1 MMGQVNPF
9 ALVRASDYTDAQIN
23 SLWVELGTSAINQVI
38 EPRSGISKYILGG
51 KGSGKTH
58 LLRYHSYQVAR
69 LRVKKEAGLSVV
81 KRLKFFAVFL
91 RATALDA
98 ARFEATSEVSGKW
111 QQLFAVYLELRLVE
125 GVLDALC
132 DIKATSQKDTFDDV
146 GFINTIGQSVIDRA
160 ISQCKSIEDFR
171 LWLIEERR
179 RIDEAVNNAAF
190 TGSLDLR
197 VPFSIGGLCL
207 PVKAAICKWNQAFEE
222 IPLIYLLDEIENF
235 SEHQQQVVNSLIRYG
250 GSLATFRVT
259 GRLYARKTLA
269 TIGGGE
275 ENREGAE
282 FKTTNLDSILK
293 SFPKYSNFARK
304 FVQKRLGFESPS
316 SKSGSQFD
324 PKVHF
329 EEISTENYYIDAFK
343 NFGINEADLNFG
355 RAFSEILK
363 GTLKSKKK
371 DGTDQAKIITDILM
385 DGFPLILKKLNII
398 RFCKKFRKNTDP
410 NKIASR
416 IKEECLTF
424 VSEGLKTTPYANAYG
439 HYKADLFAQ
448 LCRESKKMDHV
459 PYAGFDTFVN
469 MSSGNPRNLLI
480 VLGRAYEIASFR
492 ELDFINGNPLS
503 IELQTEAAVEAAR
516 FMFDRDTNYG
526 GQSDRARVAVE
537 RLATVLR
544 TARYSLNIPEVS
556 PIAVSFAD
564 DELSPAAR
572 EVIGGTLNY
581 SFVFEVYDGRPDRNS
596 HKLMR
601 KIHLN
606 PLLSPKWELSIGR
619 RGDLSLNSEL
629 VNAIFDPSR
638 QNEFDVLLN
647 GLNSKWN
654 NILSLTPV
662 DDMQSHLF

>member
-1 MMGQVNPF
+1 MLGQVNPF

-23 SLWVELGTSAINQVI
+23 SLWVELGSSAISQVI

-58 LLRYHSYQVAR
+58 LLRYHSYQVTR
-69 LRVKKEAGLSVV
+69 LRVPREAGLSVV

-98 ARFEATSEVSGKW
+98 ARFEATSEVSVKW

-132 DIKATSQKDTFDDV
+132 DIKATSPKDTFDDV
-146 GFINTIGQSVIDRA
+146 GFINIIHQSVIAGA
-160 ISQCKSIEDFR
+160 ISQYKSIEDFR
-171 LWLIEERR
+171 SWLIEERR

-197 VPFSIGGLCL
+197 VPFSIGDLCL
-207 PVKAAICKWNQAFEE
+207 PVKKAICKWNKTFEE
-222 IPLIYLLDEIENF
+222 ISLIYLLDEIENF
-235 SEHQQQVVNSLIRYG
+235 SENQQQVVNSLIRYG

-293 SFPKYSNFARK
+293 SFPKYSDFARK
-304 FVQKRLGFESPS
+304 FVQKRLGIESS
-316 SKSGSQFD
+316 SVNAGSPFD
-324 PKVHF
+324 PKSHF
-329 EEISTENYYIDAFK
+329 EEISTENYYIDTFK
-343 NFGINEADLNFG
+343 DFGINEADLNFA
-355 RAFSEILK
+355 RVFSEVLNVA
-363 GTLKSKKK
+363 LKSKKK
-371 DGTDQAKIITDILM
+371 VGTDQAKIITEILT
-385 DGFPLILKKLNII
+385 DEFPLILKKLNII
-398 RFCKKFRKNTDP
+398 RFCKTFKQNSDL
-410 NKIASR
+410 NKIANR
-416 IKEECLTF
+416 IKEECSVF
-424 VSEGLKTTPYANAYG
+424 VLEKLKTGTYANAYG

-448 LCRESKKMDHV
+448 ICRESKKMDHV

-480 VLGRAYEIASFR
+480 VLGRAYEIAAFR
-492 ELDFINGNPLS
+492 ELDFINGGPLS
-503 IELQTEAAVEAAR
+503 IELQTEAAMEAAR

-526 GQSDRARVAVE
+526 GQPDRARAAVE

-556 PIAVSFAD
+556 PIAVSFSD

-572 EVIGGTLNY
+572 EVLDGTLNY

-606 PLLSPKWELSIGR
+606 PLLSPKWELPIGR
-619 RGDLSLNSEL
+619 RGDLSLNIDL
-629 VNAIFDPSR
+629 VNAIFDPGR
-638 QNEFDVLLN
+638 QSEFDVLLN

-654 NILSLTPV
+654 NPFASTQV
-662 DDMQSHLF
+662 NAMQGYLF